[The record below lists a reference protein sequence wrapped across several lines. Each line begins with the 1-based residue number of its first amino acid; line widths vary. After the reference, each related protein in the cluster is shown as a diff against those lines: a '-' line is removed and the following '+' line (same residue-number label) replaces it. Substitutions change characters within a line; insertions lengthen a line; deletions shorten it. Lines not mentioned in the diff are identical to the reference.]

1 MTTDA
6 EVFTRSNG
14 KQKDTWMMIPSVKEK
29 LPVNAWLC
37 MCIAGHVDVSKHTHK
52 CKDTGTET

>member
-6 EVFTRSNG
+6 EVLTCLNR
-14 KQKDTWMMIPSVKEK
+14 KEKDTWMMIPSVKEK

-37 MCIAGHVDVSKHTHK
+37 MCIAGHVDVCLHTH
-52 CKDTGTET
+52 KDTGTER